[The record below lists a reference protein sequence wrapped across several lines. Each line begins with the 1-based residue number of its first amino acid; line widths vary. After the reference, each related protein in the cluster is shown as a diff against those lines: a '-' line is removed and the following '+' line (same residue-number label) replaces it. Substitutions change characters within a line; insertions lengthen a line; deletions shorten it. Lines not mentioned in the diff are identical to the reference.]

1 MYPLSGYRVLT
12 QLYESANSLVYRALR
27 EQDNQPVILK
37 VLKQDYPTPGELTR
51 YRQEYDI
58 TRSLNQEGV
67 IKAYGLEPYQ
77 NTLVMYLEDFGGKS
91 LATLKLMAKTA
102 EERYQ
107 KARGLKHLVD

>member
-1 MYPLSGYRVLT
+1 MEFEGTETSRLSSPLFRYAAHG
-12 QLYESANSLVYRALR
+12 
-27 EQDNQPVILK
+27 DN
-37 VLKQDYPTPGELTR
+37 
-51 YRQEYDI
+51 
-58 TRSLNQEGV
+58 RSDSV
-67 IKAYGLEPYQ
+67 KAYALEPYQ